1 MKVAYLR
8 VSSTSQ
14 SLEIQRE
21 AVSKLNIQKIFEE
34 KVSGTSTKGRDKLKE
49 CLDFVREGDELVIT
63 RIDRLA
69 RSVLD
74 LQLIVKELN
83 DKGVILTATEQPI
96 STKDATS
103 KCFLDMLGV
112 FAELETNLRK
122 ERQMEGIAKAKA
134 KGVYKGGK
142 KKINVEEIIRLK
154 AEGYGATKIA
164 KELNIH
170 RDSVY
175 RLLKKWSIKYNSF
188 LAVELSGSGAMQ
200 PLISKRKRQ
209 QEIFTQMPQLSLQ
222 RQLSKKKSTH
232 MPL

>member
-1 MKVAYLR
+1 MKVSYLR
-8 VSSTSQ
+8 VSTSILDVRGC
-14 SLEIQRE
+14 S
-21 AVSKLNIQKIFEE
+21 SKVGVEKIFEE
-34 KVSGTSTKGRDKLKE
+34 VSGTSTQGREKLRE

-74 LQLIVKELN
+74 LQLIIKELTE
-83 DKGVILTATEQPI
+83 KGVSLTATEQPI

-122 ERQMEGIAKAKA
+122 ERQLEGIAKAKE

-142 KKINVEEIIRLK
+142 SKIDLQEIIKLK
-154 AEGYGATKIA
+154 KEGLGATKIA
-164 KELNIH
+164 RQLDIH

-175 RLLKKWSIKYNSF
+175 RLLKTVK
-188 LAVELSGSGAMQ
+188 GQ
-200 PLISKRKRQ
+200 
-209 QEIFTQMPQLSLQ
+209 
-222 RQLSKKKSTH
+222 
-232 MPL
+232 

>member
-8 VSSTSQ
+8 VSSSGQ
-14 SLEIQRE
+14 RLEVQRD
-21 AVSKLNIQKIFEE
+21 AVQKVGVEKIFEE
-34 KVSGTSTKGRDKLKE
+34 KVSGTSTQGREKLRE

-74 LQLIVKELN
+74 LQLIIKELTA
-83 DKGVILTATEQPI
+83 KGVTLTATEQPI

-122 ERQMEGIAKAKA
+122 ERQLEGIAKAKE

-142 KKINVEEIIRLK
+142 SKIDLQEIIKLK
-154 AEGYGATKIA
+154 KEGLGATKIA
-164 KELNIH
+164 RQLDIH

-175 RLLKKWSIKYNSF
+175 RLLKTVK
-188 LAVELSGSGAMQ
+188 GQ
-200 PLISKRKRQ
+200 
-209 QEIFTQMPQLSLQ
+209 
-222 RQLSKKKSTH
+222 
-232 MPL
+232 

>member
-1 MKVAYLR
+1 MKVAYIR

-14 SLEIQRE
+14 SLDVQRD
-21 AVSKLNIQKIFEE
+21 AVQKQNVERIFEE
-34 KVSGTSTKGRDKLKE
+34 KVSGTSTQGREKLRE

-74 LQLIVKELN
+74 LQLIIKELTG
-83 DKGVILTATEQPI
+83 KGVSLTATEQPI

-122 ERQMEGIAKAKA
+122 ERQMEGIAKAKE
-134 KGVYKGGK
+134 KGVYKGGQSR
-142 KKINVEEIIRLK
+142 IDVEQIIRLK
-154 AEGYGATKIA
+154 KEGLGATKIA
-164 KELNIH
+164 RQMNIH

-175 RLLKKWSIKYNSF
+175 RLLKK
-188 LAVELSGSGAMQ
+188 VEA
-200 PLISKRKRQ
+200 
-209 QEIFTQMPQLSLQ
+209 
-222 RQLSKKKSTH
+222 
-232 MPL
+232 